1 MQNWLMPEL
10 LKRVSGM
17 RILLTYPKLT
27 LDRRLCWVRITRI
40 GAVEVACEFP
50 ILFEDF
56 SVVFSH
62 DLLHA
67 ARIVIDLVC
76 SMTWAHDQEKPTEHV
91 HSFSVDTNGGTG
103 GLSFSGQ
110 HQICWQKR
118 SETATPR
125 PALLSLVVLQGVS
138 QLLHI
143 NPIFF

>member
-67 ARIVIDLVC
+67 VRIIIGPIRSVA
-76 SMTWAHDQEKPTEHV
+76 WAHDQGKTQRNM
-91 HSFSVDTNGGTG
+91 F
-103 GLSFSGQ
+103 
-110 HQICWQKR
+110 
-118 SETATPR
+118 TAFPLIRTAEQGIVVFRAVPDMLVE
-125 PALLSLVVLQGVS
+125 AL
-138 QLLHI
+138 
-143 NPIFF
+143 